1 MGGVL
6 GGLSRLDV
14 CGFRRVGCVEGGE
27 FRLATRDKDRSLGVC
42 GWGRNLADGS
52 VEVRVQGPSPSV
64 DQLIA
69 WLWQGPP
76 AAKVYKVRETEPADD
91 HPSGRESFVI
101 R

>member
-1 MGGVL
+1 MQGV
-6 GGLSRLDV
+6 G
-14 CGFRRVGCVEGGE
+14 
-27 FRLATRDKDRSLGVC
+27 FRLATRDKARSLGVC
-42 GWGRNLADGS
+42 GWVRNLADGS

-76 AAKVYKVRETEPADD
+76 AAKVYKVRETELPDD